1 MIGWLKRLVL
11 QRRAEREELEGW
23 RLASVEVERW
33 LGEFPDVVDALAH
46 MRDIVA
52 GAGSS
57 VDVREKMRSRRTLG
71 DKIAADLAAPRKLTV
86 LQEGFAV
93 MRPGQAEVRVSVDG
107 AVTITAPH
115 VAMIHGGIRVS
126 GGVQKE
132 AA

>member
-1 MIGWLKRLVL
+1 MIGWLKRLMR
-11 QRRAEREELEGW
+11 QRRADREELEGW

-52 GAGSS
+52 GADSS
-57 VDVREKMRSRRTLG
+57 IDVREKMRSRRTLG
-71 DKIAADLAAPRKLTV
+71 EKIAADLAAPRKLTV
-86 LQEGFAV
+86 LQEGFTV
-93 MRPGQAEVRVSVDG
+93 MPQDRAEVRVAVDG

-115 VAMIHGGIRVS
+115 IALISGNVRVS
-126 GGVQKE
+126 GSAQKE